1 MKKFLVLIM
10 VILMVFAMVA
20 CKQDV
25 KEPAD
30 PTNSEEAGK
39 TALAEQGS
47 SGSKGIDNKGF
58 KIVGSFKTADS
69 SVKVEVGGKD
79 DLYWIG
85 TYDNAADSTADYV
98 YFRMKDAN
106 TVSIYTGET
115 WVDFEAS
122 TSIKDAL
129 FGEGGVY
136 SALVDNIVYLSFQL
150 KSMYGTMFSDL
161 KYEGSTTKNGVTCS
175 KYTATFS
182 LEEIGEIA
190 NVSVYVEPTF
200 AVTVGFDFA
209 LADSFVKKY
218 GELVGKEMLNTAF
231 SYTADVDFDVSTGE
245 VPNYATITATI
256 GK

>member
-1 MKKFLVLIM
+1 MKRFLVLILA
-10 VILMVFAMVA
+10 IFMVFAIVA
-20 CKQDV
+20 CKQEV
-25 KEPAD
+25 EPSD
-30 PTNSEEAGK
+30 PTNSEDAGK

-58 KIVGSFKTADS
+58 KIVGSFKTSDS

-85 TYDNAADSTADYV
+85 TYDNAADNTGDYV
-98 YFRMKDAN
+98 YFRMKNAN

-115 WVDFEAS
+115 WVDFESS

-150 KSMYGTMFSDL
+150 KTIYGSMFSDL
-161 KYEGSTTKNGVTCS
+161 KYEGSATKNGVACS

-182 LEEIGEIA
+182 LQEIGEIA

-231 SYTADVDFDVSTGE
+231 SYTADVDFDVSTSE
-245 VPNYATITATI
+245 VPNYAAITATI
-256 GK
+256 TE

>member
-85 TYDNAADSTADYV
+85 TYDNAADSTAD
-98 YFRMKDAN
+98 
-106 TVSIYTGET
+106 
-115 WVDFEAS
+115 S

-161 KYEGSTTKNGVTCS
+161 KYEGSATKNGVTCS

-231 SYTADVDFDVSTGE
+231 SYTADVDFDVSTSE
-245 VPNYATITATI
+245 VPNYAAITATI
-256 GK
+256 TE